1 MRPNRSGVL
10 IKLSTPDP
18 VRLFGLI
25 GLGSDSTQKLK
36 FTTMPDWKDV
46 RIAIILDDIKGAT
59 KVLTRPSPSE
69 RSTNFML
76 RITLQLVAK
85 PRFAL
90 STDLTFVSL
99 YPWHAG
105 QGLRHHGSQNN
116 NATVWSNRSALG
128 YMGPKQNLTPRK
140 HERRSNNEIAM
151 EERLSVSPSGLTKQG
166 VFLLTL
172 AAGIEAVRTIIPT
185 TSFNSQSD
193 FDTDWNYN
201 YPWGTDHNGGARMS
215 KDQVKFSNGMLTLTA
230 KKVTGQPDAVHGG
243 KNIKINYLAGAI
255 HAKEHFNVSRGGGYD
270 FSGEFKATTT
280 KVLGRLSGLRP
291 STDGLRRSIWPNGR
305 VLERSLFIGR
315 GALHTLAVLIFLKS
329 TLRQLLTSNWQ
340 SFNTFNT
347 SSILSWKDVTYSSP
361 DQFHSIKCEV
371 RDINQKDV
379 SVKFYMD
386 GSLIATQIGG
396 GYFGK
401 PLYLIINL
409 QMEGSSGSPGPSS
422 VRNLEALSYNP

>member
-1 MRPNRSGVL
+1 M
-10 IKLSTPDP
+10 
-18 VRLFGLI
+18 
-25 GLGSDSTQKLK
+25 
-36 FTTMPDWKDV
+36 
-46 RIAIILDDIKGAT
+46 
-59 KVLTRPSPSE
+59 
-69 RSTNFML
+69 
-76 RITLQLVAK
+76 QLA
-85 PRFAL
+85 
-90 STDLTFVSL
+90 
-99 YPWHAG
+99 
-105 QGLRHHGSQNN
+105 
-116 NATVWSNRSALG
+116 
-128 YMGPKQNLTPRK
+128 
-140 HERRSNNEIAM
+140 
-151 EERLSVSPSGLTKQG
+151 KQG
-166 VFLLTL
+166 VCLLAL
-172 AAGIEAVRTIIPT
+172 GAGIGAVRTIIPN

-243 KNIKINYLAGAI
+243 QNIKINYLSGAI

-280 KVLGRLSGLRP
+280 KGTWPAFWLTAVNGWPPEIDMAEWKGSGK
-291 STDGLRRSIWPNGR
+291 I
-305 VLERSLFIGR
+305 
-315 GALHTLAVLIFLKS
+315 
-329 TLRQLLTSNWQ
+329 

-347 SSILSWKDVTYSSP
+347 SSVLSWKDVTYPSP

-386 GSLIATQIGG
+386 GSLVTSQTGG

-422 VRNLEALSYNP
+422 DTLYQARNLEALSYNP